1 MSYRIISTPGPWRT
15 VASTLRFVEKYP
27 SCVPWLSRRTEE
39 REPDG
44 SSTGRLLV
52 PKPAAGLCVASA
64 LPPPGCPS
72 ERLPQ
77 GQGWGAQRRQVCL
90 CFTAFWAKVSTA
102 PPHCSTP
109 SSPG

>member
-39 REPDG
+39 RGPDG

-52 PKPAAGLCVASA
+52 PKPAQGARLSAFHRGRGGGHREGRCVSV
-64 LPPPGCPS
+64 S
-72 ERLPQ
+72 QRF
-77 GQGWGAQRRQVCL
+77 GQ
-90 CFTAFWAKVSTA
+90 K
-102 PPHCSTP
+102 
-109 SSPG
+109 